1 MGYITVLIINFEWS
15 NTMSFVNT
23 TKTQVEY
30 LVSYLRGTNRGLSAP
45 QARALFGIKNL
56 RARISDLRQM
66 GFKVRK
72 TLNTEGRTTYF
83 VSRRMIGQ
91 V

>member
-1 MGYITVLIINFEWS
+1 MA
-15 NTMSFVNT
+15 FVNSS
-23 TKTQVEY
+23 KTQNEQ
-30 LVSYLRGTNRGLSAP
+30 LISHLRGTNRYLSAP

-56 RARISDLRQM
+56 RARISDLRQL

-72 TLNTEGRTTYF
+72 NLNTEGRTTYF